1 MKNRS
6 KKKLQLFSLILFV
19 LIGSFLVTGCGNEDD
34 SERERVVNKKSIL
47 DEIDINDSG
56 KLFCKREAFATGVDV
71 DLRYELEYRDGYVLL
86 LHSMEKV
93 ISDDNNKLD
102 EYENA
107 YRNIAK
113 NYKGLKYYDINIIRD
128 DDSVLNDTV
137 INYEKLDM
145 DKLLDIEGEED
156 NIIVDGKVALK
167 DWVGFAE
174 KFGTDCEKVE

>member
-1 MKNRS
+1 MKNKS

-56 KLFCKREAFATGVDV
+56 KLSCKREAFATGVDV
-71 DLRYELEYRDGYVLL
+71 DLRYELEYKDGNVLL

-93 ISDDNNKLD
+93 ISDDKKKLD

-137 INYEKLDM
+137 INYEKIDTK
-145 DKLLDIEGEED
+145 KLLDIEGEED
-156 NIIVDGKVALK
+156 NIIVDGVVALK

-174 KFGTDCEKVE
+174 KFGTVCEKVE

>member
-1 MKNRS
+1 MKNKS

-19 LIGSFLVTGCGNEDD
+19 LIGSFFITGCGNEES
-34 SERERVVNKKSIL
+34 SEKERVVNKKSIL
-47 DEIDINDSG
+47 DEIDINASG
-56 KLFCKREAFATGVDV
+56 KLSCKREAFATGVDV
-71 DLRYELEYRDGYVLL
+71 DLRYELEYRDGYVLI

-128 DDSVLNDTV
+128 NDSVLNDTI
-137 INYEKLDM
+137 INYDKLDM

-156 NIIVDGKVALK
+156 NIIVDGKVLLK

-174 KFGTDCEKVE
+174 KFGTVCEKVE